1 MGFLWFLSAIE
12 PKNQAAILC
21 SPENPTLSEHTW
33 PWASSGAPVVRIL
46 LSRAG
51 SKEIGQLQE
60 GGEKRAQQY
69 LWAGPIFML
78 ARGKYVLGA

>member
-1 MGFLWFLSAIE
+1 MSTRG
-12 PKNQAAILC
+12 
-21 SPENPTLSEHTW
+21 

-60 GGEKRAQQY
+60 GGEKST
-69 LWAGPIFML
+69 AGSMGRPHFHVGQEGNMF
-78 ARGKYVLGA
+78 LGA